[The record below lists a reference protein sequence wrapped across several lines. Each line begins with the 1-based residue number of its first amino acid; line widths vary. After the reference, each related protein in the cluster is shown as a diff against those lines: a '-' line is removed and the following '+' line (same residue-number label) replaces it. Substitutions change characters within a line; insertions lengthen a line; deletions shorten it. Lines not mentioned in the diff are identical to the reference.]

1 MRRVLQ
7 PAVKPTQNWLRRSVL
22 ALALLLAAP
31 LLTACADAGYY
42 LQSISGHLSLLN
54 RARPVADWL
63 ADPATPP
70 ALRSQLELAERIRAF
85 AVSELDLPD
94 NASYHRYA
102 ALERPAVVWN
112 VVAAPVD
119 SLQLKTWCFP
129 VAGCVGYRGYY
140 DEQDAKQLAAQLG
153 SEGLEVAVLPVPAY
167 STLGW
172 SNWFG
177 GDPLISTFINYSQGE
192 LARLIFHELAHQ
204 KVYAKGDT
212 MFNESFASTVE
223 RLGAARWLE
232 QHASAA
238 ARAQYEASDAK
249 RRAFQQ
255 LNLDARRELEQIY
268 EQKRAGTLEGSAL
281 SAMKNE
287 AMQRFRDRY
296 AGLRAAWLSQEPG
309 TDARRFAGY
318 DLRVAQANNA
328 WFGTVAAY
336 DEQVPEFL
344 ELFDSAGRSF
354 PRFYDAVARLAAMPK
369 AQRDRQLGS
378 AH

>member
-1 MRRVLQ
+1 MRRQLAPPVQ
-7 PAVKPTQNWLRRSVL
+7 PARSWLRRSVL
-22 ALALLLAAP
+22 ALALLTAMP

-54 RARPVADWL
+54 RAHPVADWL

-70 ALRSQLELAERIRAF
+70 ALRKQLELAERIRAF
-85 AVSELDLPD
+85 AVSDLDLPD

-140 DEQDAKQLAAQLG
+140 DEQDAKQLAAQLA

-177 GDPLISTFINYSQGE
+177 GDPLISTFIHYGQGE

-223 RLGAARWLE
+223 RLGATRWLD

-255 LNLDARRELEQIY
+255 LNLDARREMERVY
-268 EQKRAGTLEGSAL
+268 EQKMAGALDESAF
-281 SAMKNE
+281 SAMKKE
-287 AMQRFRDRY
+287 AMQRFRDHY
-296 AGLRAAWLSQEPG
+296 AALRAEWLAQEPG
-309 TDARRFAGY
+309 GDPRRFAGY

-344 ELFDSAGRSF
+344 ELFDSVGRSF

-369 AQRDRQLGS
+369 AQRDHQPGS